1 MLYLLLAII
10 CSSSIALIFKYADN
24 SGADRYVVTSANY
37 LTAFLISLFM
47 ILSRGLLSG
56 IEKEQAFADEFSNLL
71 ARQAGVLSP
80 YSSVIWGL
88 IVGSIAGVFFCLSFI
103 YYQESVQK
111 NGVSITGT
119 VAKLGIV
126 IPVLFSIFIW
136 KEMPTTIQW
145 LGIVLALVSI
155 LILNLSP
162 RSLEKLDIRVSLILL
177 FLFGGLAEF
186 SNKVYQQYGLNEYK
200 DFFLFAV
207 FLVAFLLSAF
217 YVRKKEAKIK
227 GKDVLI
233 GCAVGIPNLFSS
245 YFLILS
251 LDTVAASIAYPIF
264 SAGAIVLINL
274 GGYLIFK
281 ERISR
286 KNKLAIA
293 LTIVALVLL
302 SL

>member
-1 MLYLLLAII
+1 M
-10 CSSSIALIFKYADN
+10 
-24 SGADRYVVTSANY
+24 
-37 LTAFLISLFM
+37 
-47 ILSRGLLSG
+47 
-56 IEKEQAFADEFSNLL
+56 
-71 ARQAGVLSP
+71 
-80 YSSVIWGL
+80 
-88 IVGSIAGVFFCLSFI
+88 
-103 YYQESVQK
+103 
-111 NGVSITGT
+111 
-119 VAKLGIV
+119 AKLGIV